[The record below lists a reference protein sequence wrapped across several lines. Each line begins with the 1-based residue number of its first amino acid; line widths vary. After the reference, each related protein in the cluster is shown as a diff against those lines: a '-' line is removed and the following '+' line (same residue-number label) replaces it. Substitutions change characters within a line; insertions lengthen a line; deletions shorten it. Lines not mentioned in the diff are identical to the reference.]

1 MDNKTIKERLLE
13 FIAYKNL
20 NVSKFEKL
28 CGMSNGYVRS
38 VERVIGEDKIANIR
52 NAFPDLSIP
61 WLILGEGEMFSSHSV
76 QEVTPDGELIK
87 PEDMPIIPAELAMA
101 EELDVW
107 EYFLQHKDKIERKR
121 YSAAFSKFDFFYR
134 VTSDA
139 LKPNI
144 EKSDILLLRK
154 LNGRKIVNG
163 DCYVIDTK
171 HFGFI
176 LRIAYEDDEPGMIRL
191 ESTVTRYSTLKV
203 GEGDIFSLYSIVG
216 LMRTQVT
223 AHSFMSVLKDELD
236 KKNKQLD
243 DEIDNNRR
251 LIGIIDKMSGDS
263 VYQKVCK

>member
-61 WLILGEGEMFSSHSV
+61 WLVLGEGVMLNMRKAEEQPMVV
-76 QEVTPDGELIK
+76 QDGEVIR
-87 PEDMPIIPAELAMA
+87 PQSMPIIPAELAMA

-107 EYFLQHKDKIERKR
+107 EYFIQHKDRIEKKM
-121 YSAAFSKFDFFYR
+121 YSSAFPNFDFFYR

-154 LNGRKIVNG
+154 INGRKIVNG

-176 LRIAYEDDEPGMIRL
+176 LRIAYEDENGTIRL
-191 ESTVTRYSTLKV
+191 ESSVSRYSTLRV
-203 GEGDIFSLYSIVG
+203 VESDVFALYSIVG
-216 LMRTQVT
+216 LMRQQVT
-223 AHSFMSVLKDELD
+223 AHSFLSVLKDELD
-236 KKNKQLD
+236 KKSRQLD
-243 DEIDNNRR
+243 EALESNRR
-251 LIGIIDKMSGDS
+251 LIGIIE
-263 VYQKVCK
+263 KVGV

>member
-1 MDNKTIKERLLE
+1 MGKNLRERLEE
-13 FIAYKNL
+13 FIAYKQMS
-20 NVSKFEKL
+20 VRRFENI
-28 CGMSNGYVRS
+28 CEFSNGYVRTINRALS
-38 VERVIGEDKIANIR
+38 DDKLGKIMKE
-52 NAFPDLSIP
+52 FPELNKT
-61 WLILGEGEMFSSHSV
+61 WLILGEGEMLSSHSV
-76 QEVTPDGELIK
+76 QEATPDGELIK

-176 LRIAYEDDEPGMIRL
+176 LRIAYEDDEQGMIRL
-191 ESTVTRYSTLKV
+191 ESTVSRYSSLKV
-203 GEGDIFSLYSIVG
+203 GEDDIFALYSIVG

-263 VYQKVCK
+263 VCQKVCK